1 MVVIR
6 SSGVKSPAAPAY
18 SPLTPLAT
26 RKEADNNNYSPIPPM
41 SPSTL
46 ELFETLS
53 YDLSPVAL
61 EYTDSKIR
69 QSNGGSYSDLKEDGD
84 FDADTVSDY
93 VPDSGAETDAS
104 HSSVKQNRRKNVV
117 ISESDSLENETI
129 TEGLIQNSHVAAVQD
144 NQTRTCETLPMPQS
158 KSPPIVEN
166 AVRTDKTVDEII
178 SMCQGAVTVE
188 AVQPEVRAA
197 HPITSNDAPQT
208 TGRSKRGRKRKH
220 TEYCLSEKKDRKYM
234 NLPYHIKDKIVR
246 SKEFYDYTCTC
257 QHRCHL
263 LV

>member
-84 FDADTVSDY
+84 FDADTDSDY

-129 TEGLIQNSHVAAVQD
+129 TEGLI
-144 NQTRTCETLPMPQS
+144 
-158 KSPPIVEN
+158 
-166 AVRTDKTVDEII
+166 
-178 SMCQGAVTVE
+178 
-188 AVQPEVRAA
+188 
-197 HPITSNDAPQT
+197 
-208 TGRSKRGRKRKH
+208 
-220 TEYCLSEKKDRKYM
+220 
-234 NLPYHIKDKIVR
+234 KIVMLLQC
-246 SKEFYDYTCTC
+246 KIIKLELVKPY
-257 QHRCHL
+257 QCHKVKARPL
-263 LV
+263 LKMLFVPTKRLMK

>member
-208 TGRSKRGRKRKH
+208 TGR
-220 TEYCLSEKKDRKYM
+220 
-234 NLPYHIKDKIVR
+234 
-246 SKEFYDYTCTC
+246 
-257 QHRCHL
+257 
-263 LV
+263 